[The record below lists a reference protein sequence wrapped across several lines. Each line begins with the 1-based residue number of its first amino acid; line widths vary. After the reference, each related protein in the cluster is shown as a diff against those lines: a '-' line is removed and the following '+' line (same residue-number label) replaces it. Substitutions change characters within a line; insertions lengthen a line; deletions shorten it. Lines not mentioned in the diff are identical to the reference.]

1 MENKKQTK
9 ALYYSPAEY
18 SENESKSKKTMLWF
32 WGVLILFLALMYGLN
47 KNNIKNPAVEE
58 PSTPASASAT
68 SEPVNAETIS
78 YTEFLNIETGMTYDE
93 VCKIIGSYGAEMARN
108 EAAGYQT
115 VVVAWEGEGAIGAN
129 ANVTFQNG
137 TVVAKAQAGLK

>member
-1 MENKKQTK
+1 MENKKQAK

-47 KNNIKNPAVEE
+47 QNNIKSPAFAEA
-58 PSTPASASAT
+58 STPASTMSA
-68 SEPVNAETIS
+68 PVNAETIS
-78 YTEFLNIETGMTYDE
+78 YTEYLNIETGMTYDE
-93 VCKIIGSYGAEMARN
+93 VCKIVGSYGTEMARS
-108 EAAGYQT
+108 EVAGYQT
-115 VVVAWEGEGAIGAN
+115 VVVAWEGEGATGAN

-137 TVVAKAQAGLK
+137 KVVAKAQAGLK